1 MYKPKNDF
9 LDPQTPCAVCGG
21 QEFEWGRLA
30 GQVYYIP
37 SANLWRRK
45 GRQVIKIRRCLQCNN
60 LLQFSDDELTRQQ
73 NRAMVVVLIIVFAV
87 MSVVVCLSLLPALLL
102 TTH

>member
-1 MYKPKNDF
+1 MYKPKNDS
-9 LDPQTPCAVCGG
+9 LDPQQPCPVCGG

-37 SANLWRRK
+37 GFSLWRGK

-60 LLQFSDDELTRQQ
+60 LLQFSDEQLTRQQ
-73 NRAMVVVLIIVFAV
+73 TRAAMIAVVVVLLIVGTAV
-87 MSVVVCLSLLPALLL
+87 CFPLLL
-102 TTH
+102 TTLFTR